1 MKAADPPEPAL
12 ADAAEAAKSE
22 RIGLWQEPIMVSL
35 LYRLP
40 RTNEKSARR
49 SGRPLADPCPVGAL
63 TRTVRKFQ
71 NCGLGDNSVTRYS
84 KLAPGDR
91 LIEVTWELPADFQ
104 SRSAYKRAPYRPK
117 YGFLHTPAHYC
128 AVHDLAMW
136 YEWQSIDSLTPRKPR
151 LPHRGLS
158 LPRRK
163 LTTEVFWRPISP
175 FGRQIFLCGFD
186 MKRAPAEASASH
198 NPAQLAPSWWPL
210 REPGLQIARE
220 SLEPLYRRPSSA
232 PEPISTGPMT

>member
-128 AVHDLAMW
+128 AVHDLAMS
-136 YEWQSIDSLTPRKPR
+136 YEWQSIDSLTPVSRDCHTGVFPS
-151 LPHRGLS
+151 PGANS
-158 LPRRK
+158 LPK
-163 LTTEVFWRPISP
+163 FSGAP
-175 FGRQIFLCGFD
+175 F
-186 MKRAPAEASASH
+186 P
-198 NPAQLAPSWWPL
+198 PL
-210 REPGLQIARE
+210 GARFFYAG
-220 SLEPLYRRPSSA
+220 S
-232 PEPISTGPMT
+232 I